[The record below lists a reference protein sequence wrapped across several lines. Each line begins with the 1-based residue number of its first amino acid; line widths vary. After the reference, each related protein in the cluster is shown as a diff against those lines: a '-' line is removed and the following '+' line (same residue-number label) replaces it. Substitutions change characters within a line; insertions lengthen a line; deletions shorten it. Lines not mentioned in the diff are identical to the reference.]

1 MSNAQRNRAIGSA
14 FMVRRPE
21 GMRHGTNAIDPR
33 SVAMTIALC
42 PAALSGLFLFGDC
55 TMRLLFLLGGVVGL
69 VATGAFAHDRHGNPN
84 WIANGHY
91 TSPIDGSHCCGVAD
105 CFEVPASD
113 VQETNGGYLLI
124 RTNEVVP
131 AREVQTSKDGNYW
144 RCKKPD
150 GSRRCF
156 FAPPG
161 AV

>member
-1 MSNAQRNRAIGSA
+1 
-14 FMVRRPE
+14 
-21 GMRHGTNAIDPR
+21 
-33 SVAMTIALC
+33 
-42 PAALSGLFLFGDC
+42 
-55 TMRLLFLLGGVVGL
+55 MRLLFLLGGVVGL
-69 VATGAFAHDRHGNPN
+69 VATGAFAHDRLGNPN

-91 TSPIDGSHCCGVAD
+91 TSPIDGSHCCGIAD
-105 CFEVPASD
+105 CFEIPASD
-113 VQETNGGYLLI
+113 VQETNGGGYLLI

>member
-1 MSNAQRNRAIGSA
+1 MHFI
-14 FMVRRPE
+14 
-21 GMRHGTNAIDPR
+21 
-33 SVAMTIALC
+33 
-42 PAALSGLFLFGDC
+42 
-55 TMRLLFLLGGVVGL
+55 FLLGGLAGL
-69 VATGAFAHDRHGNPN
+69 IATGALAHDRFGNPN
-84 WIANGHY
+84 WIANGHF

-105 CFEVPASD
+105 CFEIPASD

-124 RTNEVVP
+124 RMNEVVP
-131 AREVQTSKDGNYW
+131 AREVQVSKDGNYW